1 MAFERVVFTIP
12 KDLLCELDSAILTDH
27 VTRSQYIR
35 EAIILKMQLDNVI
48 GETVSSRDSM
58 EHIVRLLHLKR
69 LSLRERKM
77 RSSLS
82 WAEAQD

>member
-35 EAIILKMQLDNVI
+35 EAIILKMQLDNSFFE
-48 GETVSSRDSM
+48 GFNGAYSTPTT
-58 EHIVRLLHLKR
+58 LK
-69 LSLRERKM
+69 
-77 RSSLS
+77 
-82 WAEAQD
+82 AP